1 MTPRRKAKKIEED
14 RKQEERDRNESVL
27 KSALANLKS
36 SNLTLTEQQKQ
47 QKMARATKG
56 DDELKV
62 EKIYERNMKKST
74 NLKKSTKESKEFH
87 NMKLNKKQ
95 ESWKIFSEMK
105 PTKPL
110 STNGREDQENFENVQ
125 QENQPIISSL
135 AMDGPARPPRANFG
149 KKSDWSAGEILEAN
163 GRTEAA
169 LRKF

>member
-1 MTPRRKAKKIEED
+1 
-14 RKQEERDRNESVL
+14 
-27 KSALANLKS
+27 
-36 SNLTLTEQQKQ
+36 
-47 QKMARATKG
+47 MARATKG

-74 NLKKSTKESKEFH
+74 NLRKSTKESKEIFH
-87 NMKLNKKQ
+87 NTKLNKKQ
-95 ESWKIFSEMK
+95 ESWKIFSKLK

-110 STNGREDQENFENVQ
+110 DTNGREDQELFENVR
-125 QENQPIISSL
+125 QENQPITSSL
-135 AMDGPARPPRANFG
+135 AMEGPARPPRANFG